1 MNILSK
7 ATKSIGPRLLGGI
20 VSLLA
25 GWLFAKTKG
34 AVAINP
40 DQVVEIA
47 GTMIGTYA
55 ATHRIASAL
64 GINPGDAAS
73 GTLATAEKVA
83 LDTGTPVTPPGP
95 KPPDQPESG
104 SYDFSRPPRTPG
116 E

>member
-7 ATKSIGPRLLGGI
+7 AARSVGPRIIGGAL
-20 VSLLA
+20 SLLA

-34 AVAINP
+34 AISINP

-55 ATHRIASAL
+55 AGHRIASAL

-73 GTLATAEKVA
+73 GTLATAEKDA
-83 LDTGTPVTPPGP
+83 LKTGTPVTPPPPEP
-95 KPPDQPESG
+95 KQPESG
-104 SYDFSRPPRTPG
+104 GFDFSRPPG